1 MGRNTSDVSGSP
13 DISGTLCP
21 LTVQGEFHVKVV
33 RHDGTIEKRVVKNI
47 VTRMGLN
54 HLANRAFTNSTPFY
68 VLGVGTVTA
77 AHSLD
82 STQAGIGEVIR
93 KAAAASVQSREWF
106 SLQCTI
112 GGAADSVTSVVLDT
126 AAMFTFPTSYAIS
139 ATSGGVMGNA
149 ANGLAVTLGGSD
161 LLDLT
166 VRIRIGSHD
175 LSHST

>member
-1 MGRNTSDVSGSP
+1 MNRAISD
-13 DISGTLCP
+13 IAGTLIPPEQLGP
-21 LTVQGEFHVKVV
+21 LQGYYDIKVIRADGKVEQRTVN
-33 RHDGTIEKRVVKNI
+33 NI

-54 HLANRAFTNSTPFY
+54 RIARQAVTPTGSPFNWIA
-68 VLGVGTVTA
+68 VGSQTA

-82 STQAGIGEVIR
+82 STQAGIGEVLR
-93 KAAAASVQSREWF
+93 KAAASVVQSREWF

-112 GGAADSVTSVVLDT
+112 GGAADSVTSVALDS
-126 AAMFTFPTSYAIS
+126 AALMTCPVSYAIT

-149 ANGLAVTLGGSD
+149 ANGLGVTLGGSD

-166 VRIRIGSHD
+166 VRIRVGSHD